1 MKARI
6 LSALGLCL
14 LLSSNCILWY
24 TGEPDP
30 LAIHQPEAAP
40 IASFPYTISSNDGE
54 LKLTLRQG
62 LEATGVLSSPV
73 EHYSLITYERGGGTD
88 PLLLDVLVTEKKQG
102 KIGSVWTFLT
112 WYLTLGIVPSYIED
126 GMVIDYKLYRRTEAG
141 QYQVRASQVY
151 DTTRYGI
158 SWLGNVPLLWINLMT
173 YSRGDIV
180 ALTAQDFIGQV
191 ADKGY
196 ITALRRP
203 AHTERDHTVVL
214 SGNRVFHSVG
224 VVELVDTVTI
234 VHPDDTVTIVGRDE
248 VQSIL

>member
-6 LSALGLCL
+6 LSVLGLCL

-24 TGEPDP
+24 SGEPDP

-173 YSRGDIV
+173 YSRGDIIS
-180 ALTAQDFIGQV
+180 LTAQDFV
-191 ADKGY
+191 AT
-196 ITALRRP
+196 ITEQGHLADVGTPRLLDNSR
-203 AHTERDHTVVL
+203 TVVL
-214 SGNRVFHSVG
+214 EGNRVFHSVR
-224 VVELVDTVTI
+224 VIQAVDTVTI
-234 VHPDDTVTIVGRDE
+234 VHPDDTVTIVARDE